1 MTLEQLRALLA
12 TAQKAKK
19 DFEDSIKAAD
29 GTARRMTKDELKKF
43 ADLIDEAELCAK
55 AVELKEKSDRQA
67 AEEAA
72 RAGADTGVRTVPA
85 APKSGEKGP
94 FKSFG
99 EQLLAIAQVTMSGD
113 ATGRSDSRLNYGM
126 IKAAGANETI
136 ASEGGFLVQEDFS
149 TQLMGLVHDTGP
161 LIQRVTNIPISSN
174 ANALKLPII
183 DETSRARGSRWG
195 GIRAYWLAEGELKL
209 DSKPKFARIELGLNK
224 IAALGYATD
233 ELLQD
238 STALEAIMK
247 QGFTEEIR
255 FEVEDSFINGNGVGK
270 PLGILN
276 SGAVITVA
284 KTSGQAAATISFA
297 NLVAMLDRLPAR
309 SRRNAVWLIA
319 DSQVETALYSIQLPG
334 AAGYPVYLPPGQSG
348 TPGNAQPGRLL
359 GLPVIPVEY
368 LPALGTVG
376 DIMLVDLSEYITID
390 KGGIQSAESMHVRF
404 VYDEMTFRMVYRI
417 DGQPAWRQPV
427 TTANG
432 AVTKSPFVVL
442 ATRS

>member
-1 MTLEQLRALLA
+1 MKTLEELRAELDA
-12 TAQKAKK
+12 ARKAAKK
-19 DFEDSIKAAD
+19 YEAD
-29 GTARRMTKDELKKF
+29 HTERMTKDQLSEYAKLLD
-43 ADLIDEAELCAK
+43 AVDLAK
-55 AVELKEKSDRQA
+55 SAVDLRERADRQA
-67 AEEAA
+67 ADEAA
-72 RAGADTGVRTVPA
+72 KSGTETGVRTVPA
-85 APKSGEKGP
+85 APKTGEKGP

-99 EQLLAIAQVTMSGD
+99 EQLLAIAQVSMSGD
-113 ATGRSDSRLNYGM
+113 VTGRGDNRLKYGM

-149 TQLMGLVHDTGP
+149 TQLMNLVHETGMVM
-161 LIQRVTNIPISSN
+161 QRVTNIPISST
-174 ANALKLPII
+174 ANALKLPTI

-195 GIRAYWLAEGELKL
+195 GIRAYWLAEGEQKI
-209 DSKPKFARIELGLNK
+209 DSKPKFGEISLGLNK

-255 FEVEDSFINGNGVGK
+255 FEVEDAIINGNGVGK
-270 PLGILN
+270 PLGILS

-284 KTSGQAAATISFA
+284 KTSGQAAATITFA

-334 AAGYPVYLPPGQSG
+334 AAGYPVYLPPGQGG
-348 TPGNAQPGRLL
+348 TPGNVTPGRLL
-359 GLPVIPVEY
+359 GIPVIPVEY

-417 DGQPAWRQPV
+417 DGKPAWRTPV

-442 ATRS
+442 QTRS

>member
-1 MTLEQLRALLA
+1 MKTLEELRAELEA
-12 TAQKAKK
+12 ARKAV
-19 DFEDSIKAAD
+19 KAYEASH
-29 GTARRMTKDELKKF
+29 TERMTKDQLAEYAKLLDA
-43 ADLIDEAELCAK
+43 ADLAK
-55 AVELKEKSDRQA
+55 SAVDLKERSDRQA

-72 RAGADTGVRTVPA
+72 RSTGETGVRTVPA
-85 APKSGEKGP
+85 APKGPEKGP

-99 EQLLAIAQVTMSGD
+99 EQLQAIAQVSMSGD
-113 ATGRSDSRLNYGM
+113 VTGRGDTRLKYGM
-126 IKAAGANETI
+126 VKAAGANETI

-149 TQLMGLVHDTGP
+149 TQLMGLVHDTGQI
-161 LIQRVTNIPISSN
+161 IQRVTNIPISSN
-174 ANALKLPII
+174 ANALKLPTI

-195 GIRAYWLAEGELKL
+195 GIRAYWLAEGELKV
-209 DSKPKFARIELGLNK
+209 DSKPKFGEISLGLNK

-255 FEVEDSFINGNGVGK
+255 FEVEDSIINGNGVGK

-276 SGAVITVA
+276 SGAVITVN
-284 KTSGQAAATISFA
+284 KTSGQAAGTITFA
-297 NLVAMLDRLPAR
+297 NLVAMLDRMPAR

-319 DSQVETALYSIQLPG
+319 DSQVETALYSIMLPG
-334 AAGYPVYLPPGQSG
+334 AAGYPIYLPPGQGS
-348 TPGNAQPGRLL
+348 TPGNVTPGRLL
-359 GLPVIPVEY
+359 GIPVIPVEY

-390 KGGIQSAESMHVRF
+390 KGGIQAAESMHVRF

-417 DGQPAWRQPV
+417 DGKPAWRTPI

-432 AVTKSPFVVL
+432 AVTKSPFIVL
-442 ATRS
+442 QSR

>member
-1 MTLEQLRALLA
+1 MKTLEELRAELEAARKAVKAYEAAHTERLTKDQLAEYAKLL
-12 TAQKAKK
+12 
-19 DFEDSIKAAD
+19 DAAD
-29 GTARRMTKDELKKF
+29 L
-43 ADLIDEAELCAK
+43 AK
-55 AVELKEKSDRQA
+55 SAVDLKERSDRQA

-72 RAGADTGVRTVPA
+72 KSGETRTVPA
-85 APKSGEKGP
+85 AAKGPEKGP

-113 ATGRSDSRLNYGM
+113 KTGTSDARLKFGQ

-149 TQLMGLVHDTGP
+149 TQLMGLVHDTGEI
-161 LIQRVTNIPISSN
+161 IQRVTNIPISSN
-174 ANALKLPII
+174 ANALKLPVI

-195 GIRAYWLAEGELKL
+195 GIRAYWLAEGEQKI
-209 DSKPKFARIELGLNK
+209 DSKPKFGQISLGLNK

-238 STALEAIMK
+238 ATALETIMK

-255 FEVEDSFINGNGVGK
+255 FEVEDSIINGNGNGK
-270 PLGILN
+270 PLGIIN

-284 KTSGQAAATISFA
+284 KTSGQAAATITFA
-297 NLVAMLDRLPAR
+297 NLVNMLDRLPAR

-334 AAGYPVYLPPGQSG
+334 AAGYPVYLPPGQAG
-348 TPGNAQPGRLL
+348 TPGNVAPGRLL

-368 LPALGTVG
+368 LPALGTAG

-390 KGGIQSAESMHVRF
+390 KGGIQAAESMHIRF
-404 VYDEMTFRMVYRI
+404 VYDEMCYRMVYRI
-417 DGQPAWRQPV
+417 DGQPAWRQPI

-432 AVTKSPFVVL
+432 AVTKSPFVIL
-442 ATRS
+442 QTR